1 MSNRSKDNWRGGR
14 KSQRET
20 AQETAATPSWK
31 RSRRQPTAGRK
42 SLRKSRLVI
51 PVLLLT
57 LLVAIGIY
65 IGIRKTPLH
74 THFIILTLLGD
85 SEHFDAAAAPE
96 FNIPESD
103 EVFPVRTSSRQS
115 AKSFDD
121 IVDKPG
127 KDLDDADVVV
137 IYLQTQIVAGADG
150 DFYCLTKNTS
160 PDLSPPS
167 QYERLSA
174 LKEQLKKL
182 CDGSKANVILIV
194 DRPTTVQ
201 DQRLGDLGADFVTE
215 LLNWPKDE
223 ELSELV
229 VMVSA
234 ATGQHSAPG
243 HGRTAFG
250 QAVMRG
256 FSKLAAGDDA
266 ELKISEFC
274 QFVEQE
280 TDHWV
285 RHHRHPD
292 GQNVQIAQ
300 GSAGDFTLMKNVVFA
315 APSVASPETM
325 DGRTAQKKRITQLW
339 RDRDT
344 LDEKLAWRWHPLLW
358 QSATEYLVRGQKAL
372 LDGNLL
378 SAKRLSGKAEDALT
392 ELNEFTNDIVADESE
407 LNLDN
412 GLPRGWFA
420 ESPNMSRLNDV
431 WETAEPVGNGD
442 RKAAEDVISE
452 NVKGYPFGRLGL
464 DEPDETGLSELRS
477 NRQTAEMAA
486 ARVLSVTASLQK
498 TMAVAEER
506 LLKQEDLIFT
516 RSETGNDAKDES
528 VVSRWQAIRRF
539 AEIHQ
544 RAELT
549 VQRSLTCAESLAH
562 WAAEYPLKAD
572 PQFFS
577 EWRDLLKENLTTTPD
592 TSGASELLGKALGLA
607 NQAGPGSN
615 GVAIG
620 LRSDIFGLLV
630 ATRTLASQLHP
641 TEPDEG
647 FSVSELERR
656 SDDLEDWQHEVRKL
670 LVNERSKTD
679 QLAMVLSNL
688 PSKRVEQVAGYGR
701 IRATLGLTDL
711 SPASRE
717 QLIGSLVRL
726 DKELNKELNKE
737 LSGASEKTE
746 TGHRRD
752 SLDTA
757 LWYVQYLNLFT
768 GSSQEEDVALAQVVL
783 TAATMG
789 SAAGDSSHKD
799 LAAAFGAS
807 VREFW
812 KSSRAK
818 VKTSLVSPNSKWETR
833 LRMADLYSRGF
844 SAYDSE
850 ANLRQPPTKALH
862 AFWQASYCLVQTDRL
877 LQSQW
882 VRPNESPPWKENG
895 WYARSAQIW
904 LKQAEDLAKSMGSG
918 SADIPET
925 LKGPFDTLGKRLN
938 DSAQWSIEAS
948 PRVPRVSIGEVNT
961 GPWTVDVKVQMQ
973 GQHPSDGVAA
983 LRVLAASP
991 GNAAAELVEFS
1002 NNGLSLF
1009 LAKEP
1014 VGKMI
1019 SVQRTDRLDRS
1030 ECEPVSHVPSVFF
1043 RGREWQSKSL
1053 LAVDPCPPKEF
1064 VVERIA
1070 RRPNTAS
1077 VTLTGKDIRP
1087 IVFIL
1092 DMSESMKDPQ
1102 DAPRHPQAID
1112 TIDSWI
1118 NDVDPDEETQASLMV
1133 YGHRAKFIKGQ
1144 GDKPESSSEYERLF
1158 GVKVAGVNPRLDVVT
1173 EVTRTKLNP
1182 HGKKKFS
1189 EMLKKLRKL
1198 SPWGITPLIFALK
1211 KAIITNDRQ
1220 DLIIVAV
1227 TDGKATDE
1235 DGMIEQLRTELEKK
1249 PNTKI
1254 VIAGFDLN
1262 DEANKELAK
1271 QILPLQDDGFQIDLA
1286 RAANEKELK
1295 KIIRE
1300 SLKPREYTI
1309 SGRSLK
1315 TDIQQ
1320 KFEQTADGLP
1330 PGNDYLVSIADIE
1343 IGQGSP
1349 IALGPGDDLS
1359 LEVDW
1364 DDREFVFD
1372 REKSTLWEHAT
1383 PQPTA
1388 DEPDTPSML
1397 RSVKEP
1403 EKTPLPVEGL
1413 NRVQVFLMLDHGQQN
1428 RPVRQPAEIEFRPV
1442 HRDSYIR
1449 LPGIKEEF
1457 TSEWHAPGWKLTI
1470 DEWPTSD
1477 RVRVDAFW
1485 KMDRTT
1491 PEYVTDYERIDRKDA
1506 RIIGGSES
1514 LPEALLSIKPLEG
1527 KLQVRLDRIPG
1538 VPSDPENSVED
1549 IRVEIGTRDLSED
1562 NASFRPDEV
1571 TTTIR
1576 RTDKGSVIYEC
1587 DGTYTEEKLR
1597 EIDIAFTS
1605 RAARL
1610 ADAHRLKAPLVTSD

>member
-31 RSRRQPTAGRK
+31 RSRRQPTVGRK

-215 LLNWPKDE
+215 LLDWPNDE

-274 QFVEQE
+274 QFVEQK

-285 RHHRHPD
+285 RHHRHPG
-292 GQNVQIAQ
+292 GQNVQIAPRIEQ

-325 DGRTAQKKRITQLW
+325 DGRTAQEKITQLW

-392 ELNEFTNDIVADESE
+392 ELNEFTNDIVADKSE

-442 RKAAEDVISE
+442 RKAAEEVISE
-452 NVKGYPFGRLGL
+452 NMKVYPFGRLGL
-464 DEPDETGLSELRS
+464 KDPDEAVFSEVRS

-549 VQRSLTCAESLAH
+549 VQSSLTSAESLVR

-620 LRSDIFGLLV
+620 LRSDIFRLLV

-656 SDDLEDWQHEVRKL
+656 SDDLEDWQQKAEQL

-757 LWYVQYLNLFT
+757 LWYVQSLNLFT
-768 GSSQEEDVALAQVVL
+768 GSSQEEDGALAQVVL

-789 SAAGDSSHKD
+789 SAASGSSHKD
-799 LAAAFGAS
+799 IAAAFGAS

-812 KSSRAK
+812 KSSRAT
-818 VKTSLVSPNSKWETR
+818 VKNWLGASNSKWETR
-833 LRMADLYSRGF
+833 LRMADLYCRGF

-904 LKQAEDLAKSMGSG
+904 LKQAEDLAKSIGSG

-948 PRVPRVSIGEVNT
+948 PGVPRVSIGEVNT

-1002 NNGLSLF
+1002 NNGLSLS

-1043 RGREWQSKSL
+1043 RGREWQSTSL
-1053 LAVDPCPPKEF
+1053 LTVDPCPPKEF

-1070 RRPNTAS
+1070 RPNTAS
-1077 VTLTGKDIRP
+1077 VKLTGKDIRP

-1092 DMSESMKDPQ
+1092 DMSNSMNNPPN
-1102 DAPRHPQAID
+1102 APRHPQAID
-1112 TIDSWI
+1112 TIDYVI
-1118 NDVDPDEETQASLMV
+1118 NDVGFDHERRASLMV
-1133 YGHRAKFIKGQ
+1133 YGHRAKA
-1144 GDKPESSSEYERLF
+1144 DKNPPHKTIFNPNYKTVFKSEVPP
-1158 GVKVAGVNPRLDVVT
+1158 GVEPLADVAT
-1173 EVTRTKLNP
+1173 EVRRTRLNP
-1182 HGKKKFS
+1182 EGKAKFS
-1189 EMLKKLRKL
+1189 ATLRKL
-1198 SPWGITPLIFALK
+1198 GTLTPWGITPLVFSLK
-1211 KAIITNDRQ
+1211 QAVKENDGQ

-1227 TDGKATDE
+1227 TDGAASDPKKISLLE
-1235 DGMIEQLRTELEKK
+1235 TELEKK

-1254 VIAGFDLN
+1254 VIAGFELN
-1262 DEANKELAK
+1262 DEANKQLAD
-1271 QILPLQDDGFQIDLA
+1271 LMAPLQEKGFQIDLKS
-1286 RAANEKELK
+1286 AASKDELLDTIEK
-1295 KIIRE
+1295 

-1330 PGNDYLVSIADIE
+1330 PGNDYLVSFADIE

-1349 IALGPGDDLS
+1349 IALGSGDDLS
-1359 LEVDW
+1359 LQVDW
-1364 DDREFVFD
+1364 SDREFVFH

-1403 EKTPLPVEGL
+1403 EKTALAARGTPSCSG
-1413 NRVQVFLMLDHGQQN
+1413 FSYA
-1428 RPVRQPAEIEFRPV
+1428 RP
-1442 HRDSYIR
+1442 
-1449 LPGIKEEF
+1449 
-1457 TSEWHAPGWKLTI
+1457 
-1470 DEWPTSD
+1470 WPTQSS
-1477 RVRVDAFW
+1477 R
-1485 KMDRTT
+1485 
-1491 PEYVTDYERIDRKDA
+1491 P
-1506 RIIGGSES
+1506 
-1514 LPEALLSIKPLEG
+1514 P
-1527 KLQVRLDRIPG
+1527 
-1538 VPSDPENSVED
+1538 
-1549 IRVEIGTRDLSED
+1549 TR
-1562 NASFRPDEV
+1562 
-1571 TTTIR
+1571 
-1576 RTDKGSVIYEC
+1576 
-1587 DGTYTEEKLR
+1587 
-1597 EIDIAFTS
+1597 
-1605 RAARL
+1605 
-1610 ADAHRLKAPLVTSD
+1610 